1 MIRMYYIVL
10 FRFLHFNSG
19 CMRWCKSKLKFTKIS
34 LQSIALTLMCFCLL
48 NIAVLPPIQ
57 FKHSCFSQ
65 KFIFSFYSFVFVA
78 ALACFPNSFFNSF
91 IRNLFSIREEHKEN
105 IARYVAEKQTEGEML
120 ECQACRIKAATPEQ
134 LWDECIRLQKGKI
147 FGRTRTYSCDKCDV
161 HLSEIEWLQKHFQGN
176 S

>member
-1 MIRMYYIVL
+1 M
-10 FRFLHFNSG
+10 
-19 CMRWCKSKLKFTKIS
+19 
-34 LQSIALTLMCFCLL
+34 
-48 NIAVLPPIQ
+48 
-57 FKHSCFSQ
+57 
-65 KFIFSFYSFVFVA
+65 A

-91 IRNLFSIREEHKEN
+91 IGNLFSIREEHKEN